1 MNTKKNIIE
10 IAKDSFENQ
19 GKSILSLGQYLTK
32 DFEDTVNTIHSSSG
46 RVIVS
51 GIGKS
56 AIIGMKIVATLN
68 STGTPAIF
76 MHAAEAIHGDLG
88 VVQNNDTV
96 ILISKSGNTP
106 EIKNLVPFLKERS
119 ICLVSIT
126 SNSSSFL
133 AKNSNFFLSCYIEK
147 EACLNNLAPTTSTTA
162 QLVIGD
168 ALAICLSN
176 LNGFS
181 PNDFAKHHPGGM
193 LGKKLFLK
201 VSEIIDKNLKPE
213 LSENDDFK
221 TVIDVISKNL
231 LGAAVVTL
239 NKKAIGI
246 ITDGDIRR
254 VFSKN
259 HNIEHFNA
267 KNLMSLN
274 PQKISSDTLA
284 SKALEIM
291 NEHKITQLVVED
303 DNKYMG
309 LIHMHNIINE
319 GLSLMDKNVK
329 EEMSFLDHLEDLRWH
344 LIRSV
349 FAVLITGSIAFIA
362 KDFIFDQVLFG
373 PKKIDFFTYEVL
385 CNISNFLGFDDSFC
399 INEMPF
405 RIQSRTMSGQFSA
418 HIWMSITAGFHTFF
432 SLRNLSILELY

>member
-1 MNTKKNIIE
+1 MNRNKNIID

-181 PNDFAKHHPGGM
+181 PDDFAKHHPGGM

-319 GLSLMDKNVK
+319 GL
-329 EEMSFLDHLEDLRWH
+329 
-344 LIRSV
+344 
-349 FAVLITGSIAFIA
+349 A
-362 KDFIFDQVLFG
+362 
-373 PKKIDFFTYEVL
+373 
-385 CNISNFLGFDDSFC
+385 
-399 INEMPF
+399 
-405 RIQSRTMSGQFSA
+405 
-418 HIWMSITAGFHTFF
+418 
-432 SLRNLSILELY
+432 

>member
-1 MNTKKNIIE
+1 MNTNKNIID

-19 GKSILSLGQYLTK
+19 GKSILSLSQYLTK

-126 SNSSSFL
+126 SNSNSFL

-221 TVIDVISKNL
+221 TVIDVISKNF

-259 HNIEHFNA
+259 QNIEDFNA
-267 KNLMSLN
+267 KSLMSLN

-303 DNKYMG
+303 DNKYIG

-319 GLSLMDKNVK
+319 GL
-329 EEMSFLDHLEDLRWH
+329 
-344 LIRSV
+344 
-349 FAVLITGSIAFIA
+349 A
-362 KDFIFDQVLFG
+362 
-373 PKKIDFFTYEVL
+373 
-385 CNISNFLGFDDSFC
+385 
-399 INEMPF
+399 
-405 RIQSRTMSGQFSA
+405 
-418 HIWMSITAGFHTFF
+418 
-432 SLRNLSILELY
+432 

>member
-1 MNTKKNIIE
+1 MNTNKNIIE

-96 ILISKSGNTP
+96 ILISKSGNTQ

-259 HNIEHFNA
+259 QNIEDFNA

-303 DNKYMG
+303 DNKYIG

-319 GLSLMDKNVK
+319 GL
-329 EEMSFLDHLEDLRWH
+329 
-344 LIRSV
+344 
-349 FAVLITGSIAFIA
+349 A
-362 KDFIFDQVLFG
+362 
-373 PKKIDFFTYEVL
+373 
-385 CNISNFLGFDDSFC
+385 
-399 INEMPF
+399 
-405 RIQSRTMSGQFSA
+405 
-418 HIWMSITAGFHTFF
+418 
-432 SLRNLSILELY
+432 

>member
-1 MNTKKNIIE
+1 MNTNKNIIE

-259 HNIEHFNA
+259 HNIEDFNA

-319 GLSLMDKNVK
+319 GL
-329 EEMSFLDHLEDLRWH
+329 
-344 LIRSV
+344 
-349 FAVLITGSIAFIA
+349 A
-362 KDFIFDQVLFG
+362 
-373 PKKIDFFTYEVL
+373 
-385 CNISNFLGFDDSFC
+385 
-399 INEMPF
+399 
-405 RIQSRTMSGQFSA
+405 
-418 HIWMSITAGFHTFF
+418 
-432 SLRNLSILELY
+432 

>member
-1 MNTKKNIIE
+1 MNRNKNIID

-96 ILISKSGNTP
+96 ILISKSGNTQ

-181 PNDFAKHHPGGM
+181 PDDFAKHHPGGM

-259 HNIEHFNA
+259 QNIEDFNA

-274 PQKISSDTLA
+274 PQRISSDTLA

-319 GLSLMDKNVK
+319 GL
-329 EEMSFLDHLEDLRWH
+329 
-344 LIRSV
+344 
-349 FAVLITGSIAFIA
+349 A
-362 KDFIFDQVLFG
+362 
-373 PKKIDFFTYEVL
+373 
-385 CNISNFLGFDDSFC
+385 
-399 INEMPF
+399 
-405 RIQSRTMSGQFSA
+405 
-418 HIWMSITAGFHTFF
+418 
-432 SLRNLSILELY
+432 

>member
-1 MNTKKNIIE
+1 MNTNKNIIE

-254 VFSKN
+254 VLSKN
-259 HNIEHFNA
+259 QNIEDFNA

-303 DNKYMG
+303 DNKYIG

-319 GLSLMDKNVK
+319 GL
-329 EEMSFLDHLEDLRWH
+329 
-344 LIRSV
+344 
-349 FAVLITGSIAFIA
+349 A
-362 KDFIFDQVLFG
+362 
-373 PKKIDFFTYEVL
+373 
-385 CNISNFLGFDDSFC
+385 
-399 INEMPF
+399 
-405 RIQSRTMSGQFSA
+405 
-418 HIWMSITAGFHTFF
+418 
-432 SLRNLSILELY
+432 

>member
-1 MNTKKNIIE
+1 LNTNKNIIE

-267 KNLMSLN
+267 KKLMSLN

-319 GLSLMDKNVK
+319 GL
-329 EEMSFLDHLEDLRWH
+329 
-344 LIRSV
+344 
-349 FAVLITGSIAFIA
+349 A
-362 KDFIFDQVLFG
+362 
-373 PKKIDFFTYEVL
+373 
-385 CNISNFLGFDDSFC
+385 
-399 INEMPF
+399 
-405 RIQSRTMSGQFSA
+405 
-418 HIWMSITAGFHTFF
+418 
-432 SLRNLSILELY
+432 

>member
-1 MNTKKNIIE
+1 MNTNKNIIE

-19 GKSILSLGQYLTK
+19 SKSILSLGQYLTK

-133 AKNSNFFLSCYIEK
+133 AKNSNFFLSCHIEK

-254 VFSKN
+254 VLSKN
-259 HNIEHFNA
+259 HNIEDFNA

-319 GLSLMDKNVK
+319 GL
-329 EEMSFLDHLEDLRWH
+329 
-344 LIRSV
+344 
-349 FAVLITGSIAFIA
+349 A
-362 KDFIFDQVLFG
+362 
-373 PKKIDFFTYEVL
+373 
-385 CNISNFLGFDDSFC
+385 
-399 INEMPF
+399 
-405 RIQSRTMSGQFSA
+405 
-418 HIWMSITAGFHTFF
+418 
-432 SLRNLSILELY
+432 

>member
-1 MNTKKNIIE
+1 MNTNKNIIE

-213 LSENDDFK
+213 LSESDDFK

-291 NEHKITQLVVED
+291 NQHKITQLVVED
-303 DNKYMG
+303 DNKYIG

-319 GLSLMDKNVK
+319 GL
-329 EEMSFLDHLEDLRWH
+329 
-344 LIRSV
+344 
-349 FAVLITGSIAFIA
+349 A
-362 KDFIFDQVLFG
+362 
-373 PKKIDFFTYEVL
+373 
-385 CNISNFLGFDDSFC
+385 
-399 INEMPF
+399 
-405 RIQSRTMSGQFSA
+405 
-418 HIWMSITAGFHTFF
+418 
-432 SLRNLSILELY
+432 

>member
-1 MNTKKNIIE
+1 LNTKKNIIE

-319 GLSLMDKNVK
+319 GL
-329 EEMSFLDHLEDLRWH
+329 
-344 LIRSV
+344 
-349 FAVLITGSIAFIA
+349 A
-362 KDFIFDQVLFG
+362 
-373 PKKIDFFTYEVL
+373 
-385 CNISNFLGFDDSFC
+385 
-399 INEMPF
+399 
-405 RIQSRTMSGQFSA
+405 
-418 HIWMSITAGFHTFF
+418 
-432 SLRNLSILELY
+432 